1 MFFPLYIA
9 FPKAICAFWN
19 TGLLDLF
26 ILLIPQSSVLIPVK
40 SRPSIPA
47 MIIII
52 KMTNSNYHLW
62 SILHAVPCAVYMYS
76 HFS

>member
-19 TGLLDLF
+19 TVLLDLF

-40 SRPSIPA
+40 SHPSIPA